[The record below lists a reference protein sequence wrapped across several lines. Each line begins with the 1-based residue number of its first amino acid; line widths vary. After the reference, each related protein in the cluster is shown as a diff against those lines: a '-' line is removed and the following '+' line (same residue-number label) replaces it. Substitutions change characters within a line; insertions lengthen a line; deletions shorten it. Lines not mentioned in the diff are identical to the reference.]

1 MASPVVYVQAL
12 LNRETSAGKITLP
25 GEVFCAILTSF
36 GLQAAN
42 AFYQIRIC
50 HIYIIF
56 SQEWAFWSLDCHT
69 FTIFSHLLATFLSTL
84 CSASVPGRTPPGRED
99 LPRRQHMPGRSSQ
112 SQAVVPARSQKDH
125 SYWAYPNNAAAA
137 RVP

>member
-36 GLQAAN
+36 GFQAAN

-56 SQEWAFWSLDCHT
+56 SQEWAFSSLKCHT
-69 FTIFSHLLATFLSTL
+69 FTIFCTRLLLSCQPFLFPTTRLSNL
-84 CSASVPGRTPPGRED
+84 E
-99 LPRRQHMPGRSSQ
+99 RSLLQ
-112 SQAVVPARSQKDH
+112 SRKRNGV
-125 SYWAYPNNAAAA
+125 W
-137 RVP
+137 